1 MATSVNVT
9 ESIKNSKKGR
19 ALKKQKQALKK
30 DLCEIIYY
38 NYDKKEHYLN
48 TCLKTLKL
56 VQKTGISFGNFFVND
71 WC

>member
-30 DLCEIIYY
+30 DLCKIINY

-48 TCLKTLKL
+48 ICLKTLKL
-56 VQKTGISFGNFFVND
+56 VQKTSIGFGNFLVND